1 MARAMMNLS
10 GRAAS
15 YPFGP
20 AATSQNLCDDALTMS
35 KPAGRI
41 HEIEHHAA
49 DWATTRPVVSGTQG
63 VIAAGHPL
71 VSMAGMRM
79 LLAGGNAFD
88 AAVAAGFAAAVV
100 EPTASYT
107 LCGECVAL
115 VYDARRRE
123 TQALSGQGTA
133 PGLATIELFRKRGLD
148 RIPTGPGSDAHLS
161 FTVPGAVDAYLTLLE
176 TLGTKTISEVL
187 APALH
192 YAERG
197 FPMYEYMHRLLA
209 IPETRS
215 QFDVYP
221 PGGTA
226 VFYPGGRVPEVG
238 EVFVQPALAGTL
250 RKLMEVDAQGC
261 DHRQAGIAAARQR
274 FYRGDVAATIGAFS
288 ERLGGLLRAS
298 DLAGYHAGLESPV
311 RVAFAGREIVAQGA
325 WTQGPVLLQALGMLA
340 TLDLRALGHN
350 SPRYIHVVT
359 EALKLAFADRERYY
373 GDAGAVPLAELL
385 SPAYAR
391 QRAALIR
398 QDRAMPEAPPA
409 GDPHGRG
416 AAGSARPV
424 TPGARGTGVAAGGAD
439 GTTHIAA
446 IDRDGNMVCLTP
458 SGGVFRK
465 SAFAPELGC
474 TLSTRSEMFVLE
486 DGHPNALTPGK
497 RPRTTLVSYLI
508 CEDGVPT
515 TTVGCPGGDDQ
526 SQADLQIVL
535 NLVVFGMNP
544 QQAVEASR
552 FSTQTL
558 VNSFYPRAYR
568 PGQLNVEPGIPESTR
583 AELRAL
589 GHSVSEIGACG
600 IGAVVT
606 RRDPASGA
614 LSAGADPRRPTYALA
629 W

>member
-1 MARAMMNLS
+1 
-10 GRAAS
+10 
-15 YPFGP
+15 
-20 AATSQNLCDDALTMS
+20 MS
-35 KPAGRI
+35 RPSGRI

-63 VIAAGHPL
+63 VVAAGHPL
-71 VSMAGMRM
+71 VAMAGMRM
-79 LLAGGNAFD
+79 LMAGGTAFD
-88 AAVAAGFAAAVV
+88 AAAAAGFAAAVV

-107 LCGECVAL
+107 LMGECVAL
-115 VYDARRRE
+115 VHDARRGT

-133 PGLATIELFRKRGLD
+133 PALLTIPFFRGRGLD

-161 FTVPGAVDAYLTLLE
+161 FTVPGAVDAFLTLVE
-176 TLGTKTISEVL
+176 THGTRTLSEVL
-187 APALH
+187 APALE
-192 YAERG
+192 YAEHG

-226 VFYPGGRVPEVG
+226 VFYPQGRTPAVG
-238 EVFVQPALAGTL
+238 ELFVQPALGATL
-250 RKLMEVDAQGC
+250 RRLADADTRRRGS
-261 DHRQAGIAAARQR
+261 RTAGIVAARER
-274 FYRGDVAATIGAFS
+274 FYRGEVAAQVAAFS

-298 DLAGYHAGLESPV
+298 DLAGYRARLESPL
-311 RVAFAGREIVAQGA
+311 RVAFAGHEILAQGA
-325 WTQGPVLLQALGMLA
+325 WTQGPVLLQALAMLA

-350 SPRYIHVVT
+350 SARYIHVVT

-373 GDAGAVPLAELL
+373 GDVPDVPMAELL
-385 SPAYAR
+385 APAYTR
-391 QRAALIR
+391 ERAALIGM
-398 QDRAMPEAPPA
+398 DRAAPAAPPA
-409 GDPHGRG
+409 GELPGRG
-416 AAGSARPV
+416 PMSAAA
-424 TPGARGTGVAAGGAD
+424 TGAPAANVSGAAAGGAD

-446 IDRDGNMVCLTP
+446 IDRDGNMVALTP

-486 DGHPNALTPGK
+486 DGHPNAPAAGK

-508 CEDGVPT
+508 SEHGVPT

-526 SQADLQIVL
+526 AQADLQIVL
-535 NLVVFGMNP
+535 NLVLFGMNP
-544 QQAVEASR
+544 QQAVEAPR

-558 VNSFYPRAYR
+558 INSFYPRVYR

-589 GHSVSEIGACG
+589 GHTVSEIGACG

-606 RRDPASGA
+606 QRDPVSGV

>member
-1 MARAMMNLS
+1 
-10 GRAAS
+10 
-15 YPFGP
+15 
-20 AATSQNLCDDALTMS
+20 MS
-35 KPAGRI
+35 TPSGRI

-63 VIAAGHPL
+63 VVATGHPL

-79 LLAGGNAFD
+79 LVAGGNAFD
-88 AAVAAGFAAAVV
+88 AAVAAGFAAAVI

-115 VYDARRRE
+115 VYDARSGQ

-133 PGLATIELFRKRGLD
+133 PALATVAAFRQRKLD
-148 RIPTGPGSDAHLS
+148 RIPTGPGADAHLS

-176 TLGTKTISEVL
+176 THGTRTVSEVL
-187 APALH
+187 APAVQ
-192 YAERG
+192 YAEHG

-238 EVFVQPALAGTL
+238 EIFVQPALAGTL
-250 RKLMEVDAQGC
+250 RKLAEVDAQAC
-261 DHRQAGIAAARQR
+261 DHRQAGITAARQR

-298 DLAGYHAGLESPV
+298 DLAGYRARLEPPT
-311 RVAFAGREIVAQGA
+311 RMTFAGREIVAQGP
-325 WTQGPVLLQALGMLA
+325 WTQGPVLLQALAMLA
-340 TLDLRALGHN
+340 TVDLRALGHN
-350 SPRYIHVVT
+350 SARYVHVVT

-373 GDAGAVPLAELL
+373 GDDAGVPMAELL

-391 QRAALIR
+391 ERA
-398 QDRAMPEAPPA
+398 
-409 GDPHGRG
+409 
-416 AAGSARPV
+416 
-424 TPGARGTGVAAGGAD
+424 
-439 GTTHIAA
+439 
-446 IDRDGNMVCLTP
+446 GNMVCLTP

-486 DGHPNALTPGK
+486 DGHPNALAAAK

-535 NLVVFGMNP
+535 NLLVFGMNP
-544 QQAVEASR
+544 QQAVEAPR

-558 VNSFYPRAYR
+558 VNSFWPRAYK
-568 PGQLNVEPGIPESTR
+568 PGQLNVEPGIPERTR

-589 GHSVSEIGACG
+589 GHGVSEIGACG

>member
-1 MARAMMNLS
+1 MSR
-10 GRAAS
+10 
-15 YPFGP
+15 P
-20 AATSQNLCDDALTMS
+20 A
-35 KPAGRI
+35 PRI
-41 HEIEHHAA
+41 HEIEHHTAE
-49 DWATTRPVVSGTQG
+49 WTTTRPVVSGTQG
-63 VIAAGHPL
+63 VVAAGHPL

-115 VYDARRRE
+115 VHDARRGE
-123 TQALSGQGTA
+123 IHAVSGQGTA
-133 PGLATIELFRKRGLD
+133 PALATVALFRGRGLD
-148 RIPTGPGSDAHLS
+148 RIPTGPGPQAHLS
-161 FTVPGAVDAYLTLLE
+161 FTVPGAVDAYLTVLE
-176 TLGTKTISEVL
+176 TYGTRTLSEVL
-187 APALH
+187 APAVH
-192 YAERG
+192 YAEHG

-226 VFYPGGRVPEVG
+226 VFYPGGHPPAIG
-238 EVFVQPALAGTL
+238 ELLVQPALGATL
-250 RKLMEVDAQGC
+250 RRLVEADTLSRGS
-261 DHRQAGIAAARQR
+261 RTAGIAAARER
-274 FYRGDVAATIGAFS
+274 FYRGDVAAAIGGFS
-288 ERLGGLLRAS
+288 QRLGGLLRAS
-298 DLAGYHAGLESPV
+298 DLAGYRARLEPAV
-311 RVAFAGREIVAQGA
+311 RMTFAGREIVGQPA
-325 WTQGPVLLQALGMLA
+325 WTQGPVLMQALGVLA
-340 TLDLRALGHN
+340 SLDLRALGHN
-350 SPRYIHVVT
+350 SAAYIHVVT
-359 EALKLAFADRERYY
+359 EALKLAFADRERHY
-373 GDAGAVPLAELL
+373 GDAPGVPIAELL

-391 QRAALIR
+391 ERAALVR
-398 QDRAMPEAPPA
+398 ADRAMPEAPAP
-409 GDPHGRG
+409 GDPARRG
-416 AAGSARPV
+416 APG
-424 TPGARGTGVAAGGAD
+424 PGAPLRASATGAAAGAD

-446 IDRDGNMVCLTP
+446 IDRDGNMIALTP

-486 DGHPNALTPGK
+486 EGHPNALLPGK
-497 RPRTTLVSYLI
+497 RPRTTLISYLI

-526 SQADLQIVL
+526 AQADLQIVL
-535 NLVVFGMNP
+535 NLLVFGMTP
-544 QQAVEASR
+544 QQAVEAPR
-552 FSTQTL
+552 FATQTL

-568 PGQLNVEPGIPESTR
+568 PGQLNVEAGIPESTR
-583 AELRAL
+583 ARLRGL
-589 GHSVSEIGACG
+589 GHTVDEIGACG

-606 RRDPASGA
+606 RRDPATGV

>member
-1 MARAMMNLS
+1 
-10 GRAAS
+10 
-15 YPFGP
+15 
-20 AATSQNLCDDALTMS
+20 MS
-35 KPAGRI
+35 RPTPRI

-63 VIAAGHPL
+63 VVAAGHPL

-107 LCGECVAL
+107 LCGECVA
-115 VYDARRRE
+115 VVHDARRGE
-123 TQALSGQGTA
+123 THAVSGQGPA
-133 PGLATIELFRKRGLD
+133 PALATVARFRERGLD
-148 RIPTGPGSDAHLS
+148 RIPTGPGPQAHLS
-161 FTVPGAVDAYLTLLE
+161 FTVPGAVDAYLTVLE
-176 TLGTKTISEVL
+176 TYGTRTVGEVL

-192 YAERG
+192 YAEHG

-215 QFDVYP
+215 QFDIYP
-221 PGGTA
+221 PGGTT
-226 VFYPGGRVPEVG
+226 VFYPNGRPPEVG
-238 EVFVQPALAGTL
+238 ELFVQPALGATL
-250 RKLMEVDAQGC
+250 RRLVEADTRARG
-261 DHRQAGIAAARQR
+261 HRVAGIAAARER
-274 FYRGDVAATIGAFS
+274 FYRGDIAATIGDFS
-288 ERLGGLLRAS
+288 ARLGGLLRAG
-298 DLAGYHAGLESPV
+298 DLATYRARLEPAV
-311 RVAFAGREIVAQGA
+311 RMTFAGREIVGQPA

-350 SPRYIHVVT
+350 SAAYIHVVT

-373 GDAGAVPLAELL
+373 GDTPDVPLGELL

-391 QRAALIR
+391 ERAALIR
-398 QDRAMPEAPPA
+398 TDRALPEAPAP
-409 GDPHGRG
+409 GDPARPG
-416 AAGSARPV
+416 AA
-424 TPGARGTGVAAGGAD
+424 AAGVPGRASAASAAAGAD

-446 IDRDGNMVCLTP
+446 IDREGNMIALTP

-474 TLSTRSEMFVLE
+474 TLSTRSEMFVLD
-486 DGHPNALTPGK
+486 DGHPNALAPSK
-497 RPRTTLVSYLI
+497 RPRTTLISYMI
-508 CEDGVPT
+508 CDNGVPT

-526 SQADLQIVL
+526 AQADLQLVL
-535 NLVVFGMNP
+535 NLLVFGMNP
-544 QQAVEASR
+544 QQAVEAPR

-583 AELRAL
+583 GQLRAL
-589 GHSVSEIGACG
+589 GHTVGEIGACG
-600 IGAVVT
+600 IGAVIA
-606 RRDPASGA
+606 RRDPQTGA
-614 LSAGADPRRPTYALA
+614 LEAGADPRRPTYALA

>member
-1 MARAMMNLS
+1 
-10 GRAAS
+10 
-15 YPFGP
+15 
-20 AATSQNLCDDALTMS
+20 MS
-35 KPAGRI
+35 RPSGRI
-41 HEIEHHAA
+41 HEIEHHTV
-49 DWATTRPVVSGTQG
+49 DWATTRPVVAGTQG
-63 VIAAGHPL
+63 VVAAGHPL

-115 VYDARRRE
+115 VYDARRGE
-123 TQALSGQGTA
+123 MHALSGQGTA
-133 PGLATIELFRKRGLD
+133 PALATLAFFRGRGLD
-148 RIPTGPGSDAHLS
+148 RIPTGPGPDAHLS

-176 TLGTKTISEVL
+176 THGTRTLSEVL
-187 APALH
+187 APAVQ
-192 YAERG
+192 YAEHG
-197 FPMYEYMHRLLA
+197 FPMYEYMHRLLD

-226 VFYPGGRVPEVG
+226 VFYPGGRTPDVG
-238 EVFVQPALAGTL
+238 ELFVQPALAATL
-250 RKLMEVDAQGC
+250 RRLVEADARSRG
-261 DHRQAGIAAARQR
+261 HRTAGIAAARER
-274 FYRGDVAATIGAFS
+274 FYRGDVAAMMGAFS

-298 DLAGYHAGLESPV
+298 DLAGYRARLEPPLKLT
-311 RVAFAGREIVAQGA
+311 FAGRDIVGQSA
-325 WTQGPVLLQALGMLA
+325 WTQGPVLLQALAMLA

-373 GDAGAVPLAELL
+373 GDVETVPLARLL

-391 QRAALIR
+391 ERAAQIR
-398 QDRAMPEAPPA
+398 MDRAAPAAPSA
-409 GDPHGRG
+409 GDAAPRAATG
-416 AAGSARPV
+416 A
-424 TPGARGTGVAAGGAD
+424 AAGGAD

-446 IDRDGNMVCLTP
+446 LDREGNMICLTP

-474 TLSTRSEMFVLE
+474 TLSTRSEMFILE
-486 DGHPNALTPGK
+486 DGHPNAPAAGK

-508 CEDGVPT
+508 CEGGVPT
-515 TTVGCPGGDDQ
+515 MTVGCPGGDDQ
-526 SQADLQIVL
+526 AQADLQLVL
-535 NLVVFGMNP
+535 NVLLFGMNP
-544 QQAVEASR
+544 QQAVEAPR

-568 PGQLNVEPGIPESTR
+568 PGQLNVEPGVPESTR

-589 GHSVSEIGACG
+589 GHAVSEIGACG

-606 RRDPASGA
+606 HRDPQTGV